1 MLTIGIIFAIQT
13 LAMMLIRTV
22 GMGAAV
28 AGFAITAMVIMAP
41 RRARAQ
47 APASASVASVSDS
60 AAVPTAAA
68 SPTAKKRLRKK
79 VRTLVA
85 KIVPDRI
92 KRDIEFKTASAQFP
106 DFCKHWEQD
115 LHEREVNNLSKLS
128 FIIKDG
134 YETATYT
141 AYGKV
146 GECES
151 HQSKDG
157 YSIGKI
163 SYEEFVYYIAGKSED
178 EARHAAPRTV
188 SDTHT
193 TEIFRWDNGKWFY

>member
-1 MLTIGIIFAIQT
+1 MKCVRNVAIATAVGAFAFVALIGASPGCAQSQ
-13 LAMMLIRTV
+13 
-22 GMGAAV
+22 
-28 AGFAITAMVIMAP
+28 AP
-41 RRARAQ
+41 N
-47 APASASVASVSDS
+47 APASAASVAAPDS
-60 AAVPTAAA
+60 IAPAATAA
-68 SPTAKKRLRKK
+68 SPAAKKTLGQK
-79 VRTLVA
+79 VKSLVA
-85 KIVPDRI
+85 KLTPDRI
-92 KRDIEFKTASAQFP
+92 KRDIEFRKASALFP

-115 LHEREVNNLSKLS
+115 LHEREVNNLSKLQ
-128 FIIKDG
+128 FVPKEG

-141 AYGKV
+141 GYGKV
-146 GECES
+146 AGCES

-178 EARHAAPRTV
+178 EARHAQPKTV